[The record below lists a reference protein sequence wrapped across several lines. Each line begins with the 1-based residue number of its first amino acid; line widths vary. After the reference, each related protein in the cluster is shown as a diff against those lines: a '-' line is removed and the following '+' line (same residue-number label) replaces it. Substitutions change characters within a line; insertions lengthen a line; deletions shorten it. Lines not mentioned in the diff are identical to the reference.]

1 MIQYNLKCECGKIF
15 DSWFSSSSEFDL
27 LGKKKLLK
35 CIYCNSSAVSK
46 SVMAP
51 NLTNKSNNNKSNK
64 VSKKTKLEKDI
75 TTQLM
80 HIRKYIEKNCENVG
94 KNFSREARNIHY
106 DKKSSKGIYTSISSI
121 MIVVDFGGFS
131 ISVPIEIST
140 TFTNLFR

>member
-15 DSWFSSSSEFDL
+15 DSWFPSSSEFDL
-27 LGKKKLLK
+27 LSKKNLLK

-75 TTQLM
+75 TTQLT

-106 DKKSSKGIYTSISSI
+106 DKKSSKGIYGKATPEETSELIEEGI
-121 MIVVDFGGFS
+121 DVATIPWVDKF
-131 ISVPIEIST
+131 E
-140 TFTNLFR
+140 N